1 MAINQT
7 RAWLICYDIADH
19 RRLGRVHR
27 CVKKHAIPIQYSVY
41 LAQVSTNQI
50 KDILKELEHIIDPKH
65 DDIRI
70 YPIPKE
76 PNITLI
82 GQAPLIDDLE
92 LIDEQDNRVLTML
105 KNKTPDIPPTNE

>member
-7 RAWLICYDIADH
+7 RAWLICYDIANP

-41 LAQVSTNQI
+41 LAQASANQMQ
-50 KDILKELEHIIDPKH
+50 DILREIEHIIDPKQ

-70 YPIPKE
+70 YPIPKN

-82 GQAPLIDDLE
+82 GQAPLLDGFD
-92 LIDEQDNRVLTML
+92 LIDEQSNTMLTIL
-105 KNKTPDIPPTNE
+105 KNKAPTSE